1 MDREPLPLRQPLPF
15 EFTGSAGEYFRI
27 WIVNVCLTVLTL
39 GLYAPWAKVRTR
51 QYFHGHTWLDGAS
64 FEYTADPITLL
75 KGWLVVMALV
85 VGYTLLVPMVPL
97 LDAIIAIPLLL
108 LTPWLALRTLKFNR
122 YHTRYRNVRF
132 GFEAGYG
139 SALMVFVLLP
149 LLSALTLGLLLP
161 YMFYRQK
168 RWLVAHSR
176 FGQAG
181 FEAHFGFAMFYK
193 TYLLAM
199 LLMLAMAGGIAALFA
214 LQLLPVELTGLIG
227 LATVP
232 LYYWLY
238 AFLRVRITNI
248 VHNHSS
254 LDRHRLQSALRVWPY
269 FLILISNTLA
279 IVLSLGLAL
288 PWARVRMARYRAAC
302 TKLLAAGELDNF
314 LQAQQQAQ
322 SAIGEEVGELL
333 DLELGL

>member
-1 MDREPLPLRQPLPF
+1 MDREPLPLRQPLQF
-15 EFTGSAGEYFRI
+15 EFTGKTGEYFRI
-27 WIVNVCLTVLTL
+27 WIVNVCLTALTL
-39 GLYAPWAKVRTR
+39 GLYYPWAKVRTR

-85 VGYTLLVPMVPL
+85 IGYTLLVPIIPL
-97 LDAIIAIPLLL
+97 LDALIAIPLLL
-108 LTPWLALRTLKFNR
+108 LTPWLALRSLKFNR

-132 GFEAGYG
+132 GFQAGYG
-139 SALMVFVLLP
+139 SALLVFVLLP

-176 FGQAG
+176 FGRTA
-181 FEAHFGFAMFYK
+181 FEAHFGFTMFYK
-193 TYLLAM
+193 CYLLAGIFT
-199 LLMLAMAGGIAALFA
+199 LAMVGVIAVMVS
-214 LQLLPVELTGLIG
+214 LQILPMELAGLIG

-238 AFLRVRITNI
+238 AYLQVNITNI

-254 LDRHRLQSALRVWPY
+254 LDRHRLQSELRVWPY

-279 IVLSLGLAL
+279 IVLTLGLAL
-288 PWARVRMARYRAAC
+288 PWARIRMARYRASC
-302 TKLLAAGELDNF
+302 TKLLAAGELDHF

-322 SAIGEEVGELL
+322 NAIGEEVGELL